1 MTEEEARA
9 LVASRQRWYH
19 RFEIFPGVVTPGVT
33 DPTGTLPLLDLPERM
48 DGWSVL
54 EIGPADGYFAQ
65 ALSGRGAEVTS
76 VDYFPKDYHGFGVM
90 ERITGRPFRYIH
102 ANLYDLPSLG
112 LAPSYD
118 LVLALGVLYHL
129 PDPLRALWLLRQVTG
144 RRLVIETLVS
154 DIAPDQPVAALLPGR
169 SCNDDPTN
177 FWAPNPLCMTM
188 MLREA
193 GFIPG
198 AQTLF
203 GDRGLFHAIPNPSA
217 AATQKLRLG
226 YATIG

>member
-9 LVASRQRWYH
+9 LVASRPHWYH

-33 DPTGTLPLLDLPERM
+33 DPTGTLAQLDLPARM

-54 EIGPADGYFAQ
+54 EIGPADGFFTR
-65 ALSGRGAEVTS
+65 ALAERGAEVTA
-76 VDYFPKDYHGFGVM
+76 VDYFPKTYHGFAVM
-90 ERITGRPFRYIH
+90 ERLAGREFNYIH

-144 RRLVIETLVS
+144 RRLVLETLLS

-169 SCNDDPTN
+169 SCNNDPTN
-177 FWAPNPLCMTM
+177 FWAPNALCMKL

-198 AQTLF
+198 AQMLQ
-203 GDRGLFHAIPNPSA
+203 GDRGLFQAIPNPGPT
-217 AATQKLRLG
+217 ATEKMRLG